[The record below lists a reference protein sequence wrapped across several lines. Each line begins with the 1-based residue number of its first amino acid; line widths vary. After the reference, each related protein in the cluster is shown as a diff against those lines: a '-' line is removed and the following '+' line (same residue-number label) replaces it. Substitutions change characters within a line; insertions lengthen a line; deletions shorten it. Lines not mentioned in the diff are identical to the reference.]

1 MSPASG
7 SVSLL
12 SKLNVLNADTLS
24 PFDLSSQ
31 INTAFIEPMQNVQ
44 ALQSPP
50 SCEFESTP
58 DALSVIEFDVFRAL
72 KNLSTSK
79 ASVSDGIPNWL
90 LREYTEILAYQI
102 TSILNRSFTE
112 QKLPHSWKVAD
123 IVPIPKQQL
132 IDDISKHQPPISLT
146 ISISKLAEEF
156 VVTAHV
162 GPAVQKRYQY

>member
-1 MSPASG
+1 VSPASG
-7 SVSLL
+7 SVSLF
-12 SKLNVLNADTLS
+12 SKLNVLNTDTLS
-24 PFDLSSQ
+24 PFDLASQ
-31 INTAFIEPMQNVQ
+31 MNTAFIEPMQNVQ
-44 ALQSPP
+44 ALQSPS
-50 SCEFESTP
+50 SCEFQSTP

-79 ASVSDGIPNWL
+79 ASVSDGIPNWM
-90 LREYTEILAYQI
+90 LREYAAILAYQI

-112 QKLPHSWKVAD
+112 QKLPHSWKLAD

-132 IDDISKHQPPISLT
+132 IDDISKHQPPFSLT

>member
-24 PFDLSSQ
+24 PFDLASQ

-44 ALQSPP
+44 ALQSPA
-50 SCEFESTP
+50 SCEFESTN
-58 DALSVIEFDVFRAL
+58 ALSVIEFDVFRAL

-90 LREYTEILAYQI
+90 LREYAEILAYQI

-112 QKLPHSWKVAD
+112 QKLPHSWKLAD

-132 IDDISKHQPPISLT
+132 IEDISKHLPPISLT
-146 ISISKLAEEF
+146 LSISKLAEEF

>member
-1 MSPASG
+1 
-7 SVSLL
+7 LL

-24 PFDLSSQ
+24 PLDLASQ

-44 ALQSPP
+44 ALQSPS

-58 DALSVIEFDVFRAL
+58 DALSAIEFDVFRAL

-90 LREYTEILAYQI
+90 LREYAEILAYQI

-112 QKLPHSWKVAD
+112 QKLPHSWKLAY

-146 ISISKLAEEF
+146 LSISKLAEEF

>member
-7 SVSLL
+7 SDSLL

-24 PFDLSSQ
+24 PFDLASQ

-90 LREYTEILAYQI
+90 LREYAEILAYQI

-112 QKLPHSWKVAD
+112 QKLPPFLEVSRHRSYSQTTAD
-123 IVPIPKQQL
+123 
-132 IDDISKHQPPISLT
+132 
-146 ISISKLAEEF
+146 
-156 VVTAHV
+156 
-162 GPAVQKRYQY
+162 R

>member
-24 PFDLSSQ
+24 PFDLSNQ

-58 DALSVIEFDVFRAL
+58 DALNVIEFDVFRAL

-90 LREYTEILAYQI
+90 LREYAEILAYQI

-156 VVTAHV
+156 VVT
-162 GPAVQKRYQY
+162 PT